1 MPMILNDFVPVKN
14 LHPFFLAQNILGS
27 KAMGRKKRRGLELKP
42 FCYYC
47 DREFDDEKVLLLH
60 QKAKHFKC
68 SQCNRKLDTAT
79 GLVVHLLQVHKE
91 SLSKVPN
98 AKKDRDGPEI
108 VIHGM
113 SGVPSELLM
122 EKQRKLAEQKG
133 LNKSSKGAH
142 TIFGSGMFAAPTLQT
157 FNGLPFPPDMMA
169 MMPQFTQGV
178 PAVPGAANPG
188 WSPGIPNPPPNPI
201 SLVPNFNSALL
212 DSILKGTSS
221 QPLDPALAAVR
232 MDGAGAAN
240 NMFESFSFPI
250 FRQSPTPP
258 VPLSDAT
265 PGSKGVTITPPN
277 VTTANPNLVNFVHIG
292 GYRNKVTAPKPQNGV
307 LVYDD
312 DQVSME
318 EHRASLPKY
327 NYRLPVV
334 LTPAA

>member
-1 MPMILNDFVPVKN
+1 
-14 LHPFFLAQNILGS
+14 
-27 KAMGRKKRRGLELKP
+27 MGRKKRRGLELKP

-113 SGVPSELLM
+113 SGVPSELLL
-122 EKQRKLAEQKG
+122 EKQRKLAELKG
-133 LNKSSKGAH
+133 LSKTSKGAH

-169 MMPQFTQGV
+169 MMPHFAQGSQL
-178 PAVPGAANPG
+178 NPG
-188 WSPGIPNPPPNPI
+188 VWSGTGIPNPPPNPM
-201 SLVPNFNSALL
+201 SLVPGLNSALL
-212 DSILKGTSS
+212 DSMLGGTAAK
-221 QPLDPALAAVR
+221 PLDPVLAGLDPSAAGPSNMFGAQGFPFPVF
-232 MDGAGAAN
+232 GQAAGALSGA
-240 NMFESFSFPI
+240 
-250 FRQSPTPP
+250 
-258 VPLSDAT
+258 VPGGDA
-265 PGSKGVTITPPN
+265 SNKQ
-277 VTTANPNLVNFVHIG
+277 ASSSLVNFAPLGG
-292 GYRNKVTAPKPQNGV
+292 GYHTKVPAPAPQNGV

-312 DQVSME
+312 DLVSME
-318 EHRASLPKY
+318 EHRATLPKY

>member
-1 MPMILNDFVPVKN
+1 
-14 LHPFFLAQNILGS
+14 
-27 KAMGRKKRRGLELKP
+27 MGRKKRRGLELKP

-113 SGVPSELLM
+113 SGVPSELLL

-142 TIFGSGMFAAPTLQT
+142 TIFGSGMFTAPTLQT

-169 MMPQFTQGV
+169 MMPQFAQTGV
-178 PAVPGAANPG
+178 SPGGAGGWGPA
-188 WSPGIPNPPPNPI
+188 GIPNPPPNPM
-201 SLVPNFNSALL
+201 SLVPGLNSALL
-212 DSILKGTSS
+212 DSMLGGSAAK
-221 QPLDPALAAVR
+221 PLDPALAAAGL
-232 MDGAGAAN
+232 DPAGAT
-240 NMFESFSFPI
+240 NMFGSQGFP
-250 FRQSPTPP
+250 FPVFGQAVGVPPPGPTGDTGGKQA
-258 VPLSDAT
+258 SST
-265 PGSKGVTITPPN
+265 S
-277 VTTANPNLVNFVHIG
+277 LVNFVHLGG
-292 GYRNKVTAPKPQNGV
+292 GYQNKTVAPKPQNGI

>member
-1 MPMILNDFVPVKN
+1 
-14 LHPFFLAQNILGS
+14 
-27 KAMGRKKRRGLELKP
+27 MGRKKRRGLELKP

-113 SGVPSELLM
+113 SGVPSELLI

-133 LNKSSKGAH
+133 LSKSSKGAH

-169 MMPQFTQGV
+169 MMPQFAQNS
-178 PAVPGAANPG
+178 PALGTSPG
-188 WSPGIPNPPPNPI
+188 WNSGIPNPPPNPM
-201 SLVPNFNSALL
+201 SLVPGLNSALL
-212 DSILKGTSS
+212 DSMLGGASGK
-221 QPLDPALAAVR
+221 PLDPSLAA
-232 MDGAGAAN
+232 AGVDPTASAT
-240 NMFESFSFPI
+240 NMFGSQGFAFQM
-250 FRQSPTPP
+250 FNQSAVSPPP
-258 VPLSDAT
+258 VPSGDMAGKTGGQAT
-265 PGSKGVTITPPN
+265 SSS
-277 VTTANPNLVNFVHIG
+277 LVNFVNLG
-292 GYRNKVTAPKPQNGV
+292 SYRSKVTAPKPQNGV